1 MPKKAPKKTI
11 KKKPKSRMY
20 FTMDTEKAIIAYNA
34 SDDHREKN
42 VIYNDSLQY
51 PLEKLA
57 ENIIHTFKFYHFDQP
72 IESVK
77 HEVVSFL
84 ITRLDKF
91 REGQGKAFSYFSVV
105 AKNWL
110 ICHNNANYKQMK
122 THNDVLELKH
132 KDVGIVAYRDKGI
145 AEEDQSLFFKKVIE
159 YWEDNIT
166 KVFKKD
172 RDIKIAWSIL
182 ELMDKVQ
189 SIEIFNKKALY
200 ILLREISGSKTQQIT
215 RVLNVMRTHFKALDT
230 QWSKEGNINTTPR
243 SIRMF

>member
-1 MPKKAPKKTI
+1 
-11 KKKPKSRMY
+11 
-20 FTMDTEKAIIAYNA
+20 
-34 SDDHREKN
+34 
-42 VIYNDSLQY
+42 
-51 PLEKLA
+51 
-57 ENIIHTFKFYHFDQP
+57 
-72 IESVK
+72 
-77 HEVVSFL
+77 
-84 ITRLDKF
+84 
-91 REGQGKAFSYFSVV
+91 
-105 AKNWL
+105 
-110 ICHNNANYKQMK
+110 MK

-145 AEEDQSLFFKKVIE
+145 NEEDQSLFFKKVIE

-166 KVFKKD
+166 KVFKKE

-200 ILLREISGSKTQQIT
+200 ILLREISGAKTQQIT

-230 QWSKEGNINTTPR
+230 QWSKVGNINTTPR

>member
-1 MPKKAPKKTI
+1 MRKKKA
-11 KKKPKSRMY
+11 KSRLY
-20 FTMDTEKAIIAYNA
+20 FTIETERAIIAYNA

-42 VIYNDSLQY
+42 QIYNAELRY

-72 IESVK
+72 IDSVK

-91 REGQGKAFSYFSVV
+91 TEGKGKAFSYFSVV

-132 KDVGIVAYRDKGI
+132 KDVGIVAYKDSSLVDD
-145 AEEDQSLFFKKVIE
+145 DQELFFNKVIE
-159 YWEDNIT
+159 YWENNIP

-182 ELMDKVQ
+182 ELMDKVR

-200 ILLREISGSKTQQIT
+200 ILLREISGAKTQQIT
-215 RVLNVMRTHFKALDT
+215 RVLNVMRSHYRVLYT
-230 QWSKEGNINTTPR
+230 QWDKDGNINTTPR

>member
-1 MPKKAPKKTI
+1 MPKKKA
-11 KKKPKSRMY
+11 KSRMY
-20 FTMDTEKAIIAYNA
+20 FTIETERAIIAYNA

-42 VIYNDSLQY
+42 QIYNAELRY

-72 IESVK
+72 IDSVK

-91 REGQGKAFSYFSVV
+91 TEGKGKAFSYFSVV

-132 KDVGIVAYRDKGI
+132 KDVGIVAYKDSSLVDD
-145 AEEDQSLFFKKVIE
+145 DQELFFNKVIE
-159 YWEDNIT
+159 YWENNIP
-166 KVFKKD
+166 
-172 RDIKIAWSIL
+172 
-182 ELMDKVQ
+182 
-189 SIEIFNKKALY
+189 
-200 ILLREISGSKTQQIT
+200 
-215 RVLNVMRTHFKALDT
+215 NVSR
-230 QWSKEGNINTTPR
+230 Q
-243 SIRMF
+243 

>member
-1 MPKKAPKKTI
+1 MPKKKA
-11 KKKPKSRMY
+11 KSRMY
-20 FTMDTEKAIIAYNA
+20 FTIETERAIIAYNA

-42 VIYNDSLQY
+42 QIYNAELRY

-72 IESVK
+72 IDSVK

-91 REGQGKAFSYFSVV
+91 TEGKGKAFSYFSVV

-132 KDVGIVAYRDKGI
+132 KDVGIVAYKDSSLVDD
-145 AEEDQSLFFKKVIE
+145 DQELFFNKVIE
-159 YWEDNIT
+159 YWENNIP

-182 ELMDKVQ
+182 ELMDKVR

-200 ILLREISGSKTQQIT
+200 ILLREISGAKTQQIT
-215 RVLNVMRTHFKALDT
+215 RVLNVMRSHYRVLYT
-230 QWSKEGNINTTPR
+230 QWDKDGNINTTPR